1 VFLYMG
7 WEYEGYLVDMLEDG
21 QDAQGM
27 VTGKNVEQRTPRIEE
42 EWDLDTTT
50 ENTMPEID
58 DDAFD
63 MDGHDMDNER
73 DMDDDEEWLG
83 YRCVV
88 TVSFG
93 AEEYNVCDSQ
103 NCR

>member
-27 VTGKNVEQRTPRIEE
+27 VTGKIVEQRTPCAYE

-50 ENTMPEID
+50 ENIMPEIY

-63 MDGHDMDNER
+63 MDGHDMDNEH
-73 DMDDDEEWLG
+73 DMDDDEAWLG